1 MGSFSR
7 AARQPH
13 GTIITAKSLYRAVR
27 VVYQRA
33 NCAVFKPASLS
44 RQALVEIK
52 ITLKTNQ
59 LLVHSQFA
67 IGF

>member
-1 MGSFSR
+1 MGSFSQV
-7 AARQPH
+7 ARQPP

-27 VVYQRA
+27 AIYQRA

-44 RQALVEIK
+44 RQALVEVK

-59 LLVHSQFA
+59 LLVYSQFA